1 MRCVANEEAKPMPGN
16 KFHKFKEPVLIAL
29 NSIQAQKLRAGLTIL
44 GVIIGVMSVV
54 AVAAVIHGL
63 NAHVAGLVERLGSQV
78 FFVTRLP
85 AVQFGRFPEEM
96 RKRKHIRYE
105 DANLVARRCPAVQ
118 YATPFRTRA
127 IYFGYPNE
135 VKYQGEQMRGTFL
148 RGVEPEY
155 EKVLQVI
162 VVVDGRFISQ
172 VDVDHK
178 RQVCVIGQG
187 VRTTLFPHS
196 DPLGKQITV
205 NGKLFEVI
213 GVLKEDK
220 GFLGGPS
227 LDQFIHIPL
236 STFMKLYPEL
246 ENTFI
251 AVKVTDQRLFEQAR
265 GEVVEVMRRLRGV
278 PNDKPNDFE
287 ITTPD
292 VYADL
297 WKQLTGALVILTL
310 VISSIG
316 LLVGG
321 IGVMNIML
329 VSVTERTREI
339 GVRKAV
345 GASRADILMQFL
357 IEAITLTGVG
367 GVLGI
372 VLGGVVSY
380 VVRSAFPSL
389 PTSLSVFWI
398 VIAFLVS
405 VSVGLFF
412 GLYPANKA
420 ARLDPIEALRYE

>member
-1 MRCVANEEAKPMPGN
+1 MPGN
-16 KFHKFKEPVLIAL
+16 KLNKIKEPVFIAL
-29 NSIQAQKLRAGLTIL
+29 GAIRSQKLRAGLTIL

-63 NAHVAGLVERLGSQV
+63 NAHVAGLVEKLGSQV
-78 FFVTRLP
+78 FFVTRMP
-85 AVQFGRFPEEM
+85 AVRFGELPEEI
-96 RKRKHIRYE
+96 RKRKPIRYE
-105 DANLVARRCPAVQ
+105 DAQAIAQRCPAVQ
-118 YATPFRTRA
+118 YATPFRTRT
-127 IYFGYPNE
+127 IYWGTPNQ
-135 VKYQGEQMRGTFL
+135 VSYKGEQMRGTFL

-155 EKVLQVI
+155 EKVIQI
-162 VVVDGRFISQ
+162 VVVEDGRFISEL
-172 VDVDHK
+172 DIEHR

-187 VRTTLFPHS
+187 VRDALFPHT
-196 DPLGKQITV
+196 DPIGKQINI

-213 GVLKEDK
+213 GTLKEDK
-220 GFLGGPS
+220 GLFGGPS

-236 STFMKLYPEL
+236 STFMKLYPEI
-246 ENTFI
+246 EDTFI
-251 AVKVTDQRLFEQAR
+251 AVKVADQRLFDEAR
-265 GEVVEVMRRLRGV
+265 YQVTEVLRRQRGV
-278 PNDKPNDFE
+278 PADKPNDFE
-287 ITTPD
+287 IITPD
-292 VYADL
+292 IYTEL

-345 GASRADILMQFL
+345 GARRGDILTQFL

-372 VLGGVVSY
+372 VLGGIVSFI
-380 VVRSAFPSL
+380 VRWLFPSV
-389 PTSLSVFWI
+389 PASLSPFW
-398 VIAFLVS
+398 VVMAFIVS

>member
-1 MRCVANEEAKPMPGN
+1 MGGN
-16 KFHKFKEPVLIAL
+16 GFNKFKEPVLIAL
-29 NSIQAQKLRAGLTIL
+29 GAIRSQKLRAGLTIL
-44 GVIIGVMSVV
+44 GVIIGVMTVV
-54 AVAAVIHGL
+54 TVAAVIHGL
-63 NAHVAGLVERLGSQV
+63 NAHVAGLVEKLGSQV
-78 FFVTRLP
+78 FFATRIP
-85 AVQFGRFPEEM
+85 AVRFGEIPEEI
-96 RKRKHIRYE
+96 RKRKYLRPE
-105 DANLVARRCPAVQ
+105 DAQAIARRCPSVQ
-118 YATPFRTRA
+118 YATPFRTRT
-127 IYFGYPNE
+127 IYWGQPNQ
-135 VKYQGEQMRGTFL
+135 VSYKGEQMRGTFL

-155 EKVLQVI
+155 EKVLQVV
-162 VVVDGRFISQ
+162 VVVDGRFISE
-172 VDVDHK
+172 VDEDHR
-178 RQVCVIGQG
+178 RQVCVIGQA
-187 VRTTLFPHS
+187 VKKALFPHT
-196 DPLGKQITV
+196 DPIGKPINV

-220 GFLGGPS
+220 GLFGGPS

-246 ENTFI
+246 EETFI
-251 AVKVTDQRLFEQAR
+251 AVKVPDQRLFDRAR
-265 GEVVEVMRRLRGV
+265 QEVIEALRRLRGV
-278 PNDKPNDFE
+278 PTDKPNDFE
-287 ITTPD
+287 VISPD
-292 VYADL
+292 IYTEL
-297 WKQLTGALVILTL
+297 WSQLTGALVILTL

-345 GASRADILMQFL
+345 GARRGDILVQFL

-372 VLGGVVSY
+372 VLGGIVSF
-380 VVRSAFPSL
+380 VVRWLFPSL
-389 PTSLSVFWI
+389 PTSLSIFWI
-398 VIAFLVS
+398 VVAFAVS